1 MPSSPDDAHMAM
13 LGAQFADLSAALTS
27 KDDSGLDPHRVVR
40 FATRSIP
47 NTEHCGLTLLRPG
60 HAPRTMT
67 TTGELPQRV
76 DELQYAVH
84 EGPCLDASETDM
96 VAITGDLD
104 KDERWPVFGPRC
116 AQETGVQSML
126 SVRLVLAADDQA
138 AINFY
143 SQGRDAFTEL
153 DIGIASIFAPYA
165 ALAVEQALREQ
176 DAANFHDALSSSRQI
191 GTAIGII
198 MARKLVTSDEAFDI
212 LRQASQDLNR
222 KLRDIAAEV
231 QETGAV
237 PTTASKGAA
246 ASVSDGGRL
255 GG

>member
-1 MPSSPDDAHMAM
+1 MSSSPSDAHMAL
-13 LGAQFADLSAALTS
+13 LGTQFADLSAALMS
-27 KDDSGLDPHRVVR
+27 DDDTGLDPQRVVR

-47 NTEHCGLTLLRPG
+47 NTEHCGVTLLRPG

-67 TTGELPQRV
+67 TTDELPQRV
-76 DELQYAVH
+76 DELQYAAH

-116 AQETGVQSML
+116 AEETGVQSML
-126 SVRLVLAADDQA
+126 SVRLALAAEDQA
-138 AINFY
+138 AMNFY
-143 SQGRDAFTEL
+143 SLGRNAFTEL
-153 DIGIASIFAPYA
+153 DVGIASIFAPYA
-165 ALAVEQALREQ
+165 ALAVEQTLREQ
-176 DAANFHDALSSSRQI
+176 DAANFHKALSSSRQI

-222 KLRDIAAEV
+222 KLRDLAAEV
-231 QETGAV
+231 QETGAL
-237 PTTASKGAA
+237 PTKRDKDA
-246 ASVSDGGRL
+246 ASSSEGG
-255 GG
+255 